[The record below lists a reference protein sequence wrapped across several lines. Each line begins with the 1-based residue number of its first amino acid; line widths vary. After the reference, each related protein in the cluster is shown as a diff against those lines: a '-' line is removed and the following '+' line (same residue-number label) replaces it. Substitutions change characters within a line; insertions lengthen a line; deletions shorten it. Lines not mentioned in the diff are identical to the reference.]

1 MESKNEQ
8 MWRELIESKDFDQL
22 SNFEKAFVLGEST
35 ENNFRL
41 ERTVLI
47 ESKMMHQEIEPRPLI
62 LEDEKKKGI
71 VIPLYQTI
79 LAIAAS
85 FVLGFFLFRSN
96 GNTIEIVQN
105 QDLASTDTVYIEKL
119 IIDTLIQT
127 KIEYVRFA
135 ATKLNNE
142 VLQPTQFKEN
152 PSSVLS
158 NQGSFETDLSSSTL
172 ANKGTSAAN
181 DETLGLME
189 EWVGPN

>member
-8 MWRELIESKDFDQL
+8 MWQELIELKDFDQL
-22 SNFEKAFVLGEST
+22 SNFEKTFVLGKST

-41 ERTVLI
+41 ERTVLV
-47 ESKMMHQEIEPRPLI
+47 ESKMLHQEIEPRPLI
-62 LEDEKKKGI
+62 LEDEKKGI

-85 FVLGFFLFRSN
+85 FALGFFLFRSN
-96 GNTIEIVQN
+96 GNTIEIVQK
-105 QDLASTDTVYIEKL
+105 QDFASVDTVYIEKL

-127 KIEYVRFA
+127 KTEYVHLA
-135 ATKLNNE
+135 AKNLNKE
-142 VLQPTQFKEN
+142 AIPLSQFKKN
-152 PSSVLS
+152 TSSVLS
-158 NQGSFETDLSSSTL
+158 SQSRFEADLSSSTL
-172 ANKGTSAAN
+172 ANKGTSATN